1 MTAVRIVSEWLLK
14 ATRFLAV
21 VGTSVLFLILLG
33 QVFSRYLMRVPF
45 PWIEEL
51 ARYLMIWVALLG
63 AGLALRRK
71 AHVGVTIVV
80 GLFPFAVRR
89 IVSVLVYLAM
99 LYFVYILA
107 RYGAQITLFVR
118 NQSTTT
124 LPFSFFW
131 AYLAIPV
138 GAVLM
143 GLQIISIILEEIFSP
158 GDFEVNQVSQTT
170 L

>member
-14 ATRFLAV
+14 VTRLLVAI
-21 VGTSVLFLILLG
+21 GTVVLFVILLG

-63 AGLALRRK
+63 AGLGLRRK

-80 GLFPFAVRR
+80 GLFPFAIRR
-89 IVSVLVYLAM
+89 IISVLVYVAM

-107 RYGAQITLFVR
+107 RFGAQITLFVR

-138 GAVLM
+138 GATLM
-143 GLQIISIILEEIFSP
+143 GLQIIAMILEELFSP
-158 GDFEVNQVSQTT
+158 GEFEIDKVSQTT
-170 L
+170 F